1 MNCCAHNNHL
11 LCSDRA
17 NFVQYP
23 SYLIQQMLSVSSR
36 RLIQLTAARM
46 TDHSIYQFKVKDA
59 DGKDVSLEK
68 YKGKVV
74 VIVNVA
80 SQCGY
85 TNSNYTQLKEILDK
99 YHSKGLEVAAF
110 PCNQFGNQI
119 DVSLKDLLESLPTSQ
134 EPACELDI
142 KKFVNDKFKFEP
154 DLYAKIDVNGDKA
167 EPLYKFL
174 KKEKGGTLLDAIKW
188 NFTKFLVDREG
199 KVVKRYGPN
208 TEPKEMVKE
217 IETLLGQSTKL

>member
-1 MNCCAHNNHL
+1 MSL
-11 LCSDRA
+11 LT
-17 NFVQYP
+17 
-23 SYLIQQMLSVSSR
+23 LTSR
-36 RLIQLTAARM
+36 RFIQLTAARM
-46 TDHSIYQFKVKDA
+46 TDHSIYQFTVKDA

-85 TNSNYTQLKEILDK
+85 TNSHYTQLKEMLDK

-110 PCNQFGNQI
+110 PCNQFGH
-119 DVSLKDLLESLPTSQ
+119 Q

-142 KKFVNDKFKFEP
+142 KNFIHDKFNFEP

-167 EPLYKFL
+167 DPLFKFL
-174 KKEKGGTLLDAIKW
+174 KKEKGGMLIDAIKW
-188 NFTKFLVDREG
+188 NFTKFLVDKDG

-208 TEPKEMVKE
+208 TEPKGMVKDVE
-217 IETLLGQSTKL
+217 ALLNDSTKL